1 MGSVNSINLFFL
13 HKSIR
18 ATYSKWLW
26 VRGNVQSNLFEIEGS
41 WQGMTGSVST
51 LLSCSSRACCDTAT
65 GSSPMQSTL
74 ISFFTHCF
82 PDTFCPKVFLLVF
95 SSPPSQCLHISQSTM
110 KACTTSSIKPFLIT
124 SAHIRFLFF
133 LVWNYGID
141 YPYRINKH
149 WRGPVSGEPTFKSV
163 RIVRIPTSVTFAFE
177 LL

>member
-1 MGSVNSINLFFL
+1 MESVNSINLFFL
-13 HKSIR
+13 YKSIR

-26 VRGNVQSNLFEIEGS
+26 VRGNVQSNLFEIEDS

-82 PDTFCPKVFLLVF
+82 PGTFCPKVFLLVL

-110 KACTTSSIKPFLIT
+110 KACTTSSIKPFLIS

-133 LVWNYGID
+133 FFGLKLWNWLSIYD
-141 YPYRINKH
+141 
-149 WRGPVSGEPTFKSV
+149 
-163 RIVRIPTSVTFAFE
+163 
-177 LL
+177 